1 MDPHNGP
8 HGLQMMKCD
17 SLETAA
23 TWEGSEAAA
32 TSPPASDP
40 QAGCAA
46 LGEGKPHPRSQSYS
60 SDHPGHVSLGKE
72 RLLASLPSP
81 CRDSRS
87 SYQDK
92 RAINQPPDVLST
104 GQPAP
109 GGSEP
114 PRGLAA
120 FFTFWY
126 VWGVE
131 DSASGIS
138 SPVRTGSECCWN
150 GPWSQG
156 RQSFPG
162 EFGVGLVKS
171 ITGCSLR

>member
-1 MDPHNGP
+1 MIHWKQQQPGRALR
-8 HGLQMMKCD
+8 LQ
-17 SLETAA
+17 
-23 TWEGSEAAA
+23 
-32 TSPPASDP
+32 PPAHLPVTLKLAVQPWVRGSP
-40 QAGCAA
+40 THAA
-46 LGEGKPHPRSQSYS
+46 KAIS

-92 RAINQPPDVLST
+92 RAINQLPDVLCT
-104 GQPAP
+104 GQHAP

-114 PRGLAA
+114 PRRLAA

-162 EFGVGLVKS
+162 EFGVGLLKS